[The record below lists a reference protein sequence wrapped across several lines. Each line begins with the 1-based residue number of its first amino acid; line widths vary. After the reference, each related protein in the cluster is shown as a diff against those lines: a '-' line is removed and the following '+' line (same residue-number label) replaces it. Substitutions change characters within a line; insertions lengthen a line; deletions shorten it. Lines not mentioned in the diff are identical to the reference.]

1 VEGRKEGR
9 KGGRKEVIYMF
20 PLETGGRGQ
29 VLAILRCLPC
39 GEESGSSL
47 SLTAILNGTSF
58 ITGPTSELI
67 TS

>member
-1 VEGRKEGR
+1 M
-9 KGGRKEVIYMF
+9 IYMF
-20 PLETGGRGQ
+20 PLETGDRGQ

-58 ITGPTSELI
+58 NTGPTSELI